1 MIYSIFTCCVIKTK
15 TPFVFFP
22 QYSAPLLGNLIK
34 VLFPPSEAK
43 LTMDENLDFSLSWGR
58 FENNFGKSY
67 KAIDL
72 ACFFVY
78 VIWWFNDGGRTL

>member
-43 LTMDENLDFSLSWGR
+43 LTMDENLDFSLS
-58 FENNFGKSY
+58 
-67 KAIDL
+67 
-72 ACFFVY
+72 
-78 VIWWFNDGGRTL
+78 